1 MKIEVPVDQLVER
14 GKVFDGLGFVQ
25 RGGRVLWGR
34 TSVVSPNG
42 AETVVWG
49 DGLGEEPERLARTRI
64 RVAGLREGAVVRVL
78 FEDRSLTA
86 ADGYFEDDFRGED
99 LYQRYGGA
107 EGYGDTPVALH
118 VYEVP

>member
-1 MKIEVPVDQLVER
+1 M
-14 GKVFDGLGFVQ
+14 Q
-25 RGGRVLWGR
+25 RGGRVFWGR
-34 TSVVSPNG
+34 TSVVSADG
-42 AETVVWG
+42 AETVLWG
-49 DGLGEEPERLARTRI
+49 DGLGEAPERLAHVRI
-64 RVAGLREGAVVRVL
+64 RVGGLGGGTAVRVL
-78 FEDRSLTA
+78 FEDRSVTA